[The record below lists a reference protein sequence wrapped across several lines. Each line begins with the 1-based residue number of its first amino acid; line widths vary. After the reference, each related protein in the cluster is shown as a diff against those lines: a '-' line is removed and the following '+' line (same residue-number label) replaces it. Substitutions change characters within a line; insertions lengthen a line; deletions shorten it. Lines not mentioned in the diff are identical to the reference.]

1 MTLKVTLSGPDGD
14 AGQSGEAGQ
23 SRLTP
28 HEARL
33 SSDVEQCL
41 ASLALLIPG
50 EGEEDQEILLEE
62 TQFDGGDDRATERPS
77 LEHLQQMVAR
87 ATEARPSSSTAEEA
101 VNSTI
106 HGSGMR
112 MPPALTLPWEMGFA
126 AMVMG
131 PTTPWD
137 ALMSSYEA
145 PAEEN
150 LTKVNTE
157 TKMQE
162 AEDDESDHGFAR
174 AFVGRDRVRMS
185 MEDEAKQER
194 EKEIE
199 RWMVVI
205 HALGD
210 ESPMG
215 KMIDEEGGRVV
226 YDIFAKKKTGTLKTR
241 CVAMMLYI
249 RWAQSKN
256 LSPFPLTVATVYSYV
271 DELRKNRAPAT
282 RASSFRSALAFI
294 KGTLNVK
301 GVDAILD
308 NSAISGSCHRSYV
321 TKRVLKQRDALT
333 TDQVMTLET
342 VVEHGQ
348 TLAEKVFAGLC
359 LMCTYGRLRFGDSQG
374 IESEP
379 VIDGEYLEAGTSMHK
394 TDSMVGRTRRL
405 LPVAAPAVGITKGCW
420 AAEFLKARK
429 AAGLRAGVGRA
440 FMPVPLIGGGW
451 SPGRLRTT
459 EASIWL
465 CELLQKYSL
474 SVAPL
479 ENVGSHSM
487 KATTLSWLAKAGVP
501 EKVRRLLGYHIKPK
515 DKSLIIYSRD
525 ALAGPLE
532 TLRDLTLKIA
542 MGEFS
547 PDVTRSGRWRSKPVE
562 INDVETIYEDSEEEG
577 DEVLEAE
584 QSGCD
589 DMDVDER
596 AGETA
601 EHSEQSS
608 DSVEETE
615 DESEEGEMERV
626 VEKVVVGMVGPAKR
640 RGVGQ
645 YRNGLTGKIH
655 LAGVVE
661 GKLACGRPI
670 TATMVRLE
678 EEVHGLGSM
687 CKVCTGYSK

>member
-1 MTLKVTLSGPDGD
+1 MTVNVSLSRSDGD
-14 AGQSGEAGQ
+14 VEQSGEAGQ
-23 SRLTP
+23 GRLTP
-28 HEARL
+28 LEARL
-33 SSDVEQCL
+33 SAEVEQCL
-41 ASLALLIPG
+41 ASLALLIPEDG
-50 EGEEDQEILLEE
+50 EGDQGSLLDE
-62 TQFDGGDDRATERPS
+62 TQPDDGDDKATERPS

-87 ATEARPSSSTAEEA
+87 ASDARPSSSTAEEA

-106 HGSGMR
+106 HGAGMR

-131 PTTPWD
+131 PTTPWE
-137 ALMSSYEA
+137 ALMSSYDV

-150 LTKVNTE
+150 LAKVDTA
-157 TKMQE
+157 KVQE
-162 AEDDESDHGFAR
+162 IEDDESDHGFAG
-174 AFVGRDRVRMS
+174 AFLGGSKVRQS
-185 MEDEAKQER
+185 MQDEAKQER

-215 KMIDEEGGRVV
+215 KMIDREGDRVV
-226 YDIFAKKKTGTLKTR
+226 HDIFAKKKTGTLKTR

-271 DELRKNRAPAT
+271 DELRKSGAPAT

-342 VVEHGQ
+342 IVEHGQ
-348 TLAEKVFAGLC
+348 TLAEKVFAGHC

-405 LPVAAPAVGITKGCW
+405 LPVSAPAMGISKGCW
-420 AAEFLKARK
+420 AADFLKARK
-429 AAGLRAGVGRA
+429 DAGLRAGVGRA
-440 FMPVPLIGGGW
+440 FMPAPLIGGGW

-474 SVAPL
+474 SIARL

-501 EKVRRLLGYHIKPK
+501 EKVRRLLGYHVKPK

-532 TLRDLTLKIA
+532 TLRDLILKIA

-547 PDVTRSGRWRSKPVE
+547 PDVTRSGRWKSKPVVIE
-562 INDVETIYEDSEEEG
+562 DVEMIDEDSEEEG
-577 DEVLEAE
+577 NEVLEAE
-584 QSGCD
+584 PSGCE
-589 DMDVDER
+589 DMDVDKR
-596 AGETA
+596 AGDTT
-601 EHSEQSS
+601 EHSEQPS
-608 DSVEETE
+608 DSTEEAE
-615 DESEEGEMERV
+615 EESEEGEMERV
-626 VEKVVVGMVGPAKR
+626 VEKVVVGMVGPAKG